1 MKKEN
6 ENDLNKIYN
15 KQKKLYVKD
24 KSERKY
30 LIYKRKD
37 DYSFYLLF

>member
-6 ENDLNKIYN
+6 ENVLNEIYN
-15 KQKKLYVKD
+15 KQGELYVKD

-30 LIYKRKD
+30 SIYKRKD